1 MWVLY
6 TFPTKT
12 SVFCQVIQAS
22 EGCSTQ
28 VASLRNSWVR
38 SLSLRL
44 PALALALDDA
54 LLAFAERA
62 ATLIQPKA
70 ASTTVTALTAPSAGG
85 SESQPDGA
93 GSGGQGTGQSEEQ
106 AWRDELAVE
115 AQIAAARRL
124 LIEHLDIGPLHFLVD
139 IHVAGTSQ
147 RIPYPIDTHR

>member
-1 MWVLY
+1 M
-6 TFPTKT
+6 
-12 SVFCQVIQAS
+12 FCQVIQAS
-22 EGCSTQ
+22 DGCSTQ
-28 VASLRNSWVR
+28 VASLQNSWVR

-70 ASTTVTALTAPSAGG
+70 ASTTVTALTTPSAGG
-85 SESQPDGA
+85 SGSQPDGA

-115 AQIAAARRL
+115 AQIAAARLL
-124 LIEHLDIGPLHFLVD
+124 LIEHLDFGPLHFLVD